1 MIMSF
6 IEELDSKKFSRDI
19 RFLFAAFIL
28 IGSLYSCSSSKYS
41 DIERGNPFQFVPG
54 LPEFRTASIGLL
66 NERDEAYINIT
77 TNVVYESLTYKFEN
91 NYSLAVFSSEIR
103 INEKNNGFNKVFNEV
118 YELNI
123 QELKESDENRYHT
136 IIQNFDVKPGTY
148 RIEQTITDMVSGKS
162 FTLTDSATIP
172 DPQQSEKNLTTIK
185 LSAKNVN
192 SVNPVYIPITS
203 YSIPSRN
210 DSLRF
215 EFQITNNDTIE
226 QPLTVQSRLLRF
238 EADSSAAI
246 PIHFTNYSPSSI
258 ENRGIFLRN
267 PSEILDSSVR
277 ELDQRGSIFME
288 FNYSTPNRGN
298 YRFEVQVTQGTD
310 ETDEILY
317 GARDFSI
324 MTENYPEII
333 SVQEMAEPLQYIMRE
348 SEFKN
353 LMSISDPDSL
363 KEAIDRFWLSNIQD
377 MSVARS
383 TINLYYERVEE
394 ANKQFSSF
402 KEGWKTDTGK
412 VYILFGPPLYIQRA
426 PNRMRWFYTH
436 LRETSRYT
444 FSFERDKS
452 PNEAFPFSHYIL
464 DRNSRNYGIQHRQ
477 KQLWRSGRILTI
489 RI

>member
-6 IEELDSKKFSRDI
+6 IEDLVSKIFSRDI
-19 RFLFAAFIL
+19 RFLFIAFIL
-28 IGSLYSCSSSKYS
+28 IGSLSSCISSKYS
-41 DIERGNPFQFVPG
+41 DIERGNLFQFVPG

-77 TNVVYESLTYKFEN
+77 TNVVYESLIYKSEN

-103 INEKNNGFNKVFNEV
+103 INAKNNSFSKVFNEV

-123 QELKESDENRYHT
+123 EELKNSDKNRFHT

-148 RIEQTITDMVSGKS
+148 LIEQTITDMVSGKS
-162 FTLTDSATIP
+162 FTITDSANIP
-172 DPQQSEKNLTTIK
+172 DPHQSGKNLTTIK

-192 SVNPVYIPITS
+192 SISPEYIPVTS
-203 YSIPSRN
+203 YNIPSRN

-215 EFQITNNDTIE
+215 EFQITNNDTTQ

-267 PSEILDSSVR
+267 PSKILDTSVR
-277 ELDQRGSIFME
+277 KLDQKGSIFME
-288 FNYSTPNRGN
+288 FNYSTPIWGN
-298 YRFEVQVTQGTD
+298 YRFEVQITNGRD

-324 MTENYPEII
+324 KTENYPEII
-333 SVQEMAEPLQYIMRE
+333 SVREMAEPLHYIMKN
-348 SEFKN
+348 SEFRK

-377 MSVARS
+377 ESIARS

-412 VYILFGPPLYIQRA
+412 VYILFGPPLYIQKA

-436 LRETSRYT
+436 QREDSSYT

-452 PNEAFPFSHYIL
+452 PNKAFPFSHYVL
-464 DRNSRNYGIQHRQ
+464 DRNSRQYGIQHRQ
-477 KQLWRSGRILTI
+477 KQLWRSGKILTI